1 MSRKQKFFKNAGEHD
16 KKRFDMENSVSN
28 LEKII
33 KKAGHPHAN

>member
-1 MSRKQKFFKNAGEHD
+1 MGRKQKFFKNAGEHG
-16 KKRFDMENSVSN
+16 KKNFNMENSISN